1 MRASGRSRAALGG
14 ASATAVCAL
23 VCARCAS
30 EGALVAVIPGVD
42 AASSDAMTAVD
53 LGAPIDAATTA
64 DAQAGP
70 GDADAE
76 ANAGDGAA
84 DADAAPFVDG
94 GASDA
99 PLGPFSAPTPIDAID
114 DPDANNTDPSMTS
127 DGRELYFVSDRS
139 GNQDL
144 WVSRRDATDA
154 AWGAPSAVDELNTP
168 MAEQSPGVSFD
179 GLTLWFSRS
188 VMRNQPQIW
197 VTTRSALGQTW
208 GVPTAVA
215 ELDGTGTQS
224 SAKVD
229 EDALL
234 MVFVSTRSGSAQV
247 YATTR
252 PNTQSAWGTPALVM
266 GLTPA
271 GDVQDPF
278 VQAYG
283 LTLFYAT
290 TQAGGGDLY
299 TADRTSVSAAFSA
312 STPLA
317 ELNTPASEVDPA
329 LSPDARYIL
338 FASNRSGNLQ
348 IYQASR

>member
-1 MRASGRSRAALGG
+1 
-14 ASATAVCAL
+14 V
-23 VCARCAS
+23 S
-30 EGALVAVIPGVD
+30 EGALVAVIAD
-42 AASSDAMTAVD
+42 ASPPPAPSDATAIVD
-53 LGAPIDAATTA
+53 LGAPVDAAPGPDGEAGA
-64 DAQAGP
+64 DAADSAADE
-70 GDADAE
+70 DADAGPVFAE
-76 ANAGDGAA
+76 AGPA
-84 DADAAPFVDG
+84 DA
-94 GASDA
+94 S
-99 PLGPFSAPTPIDAID
+99 LGPFSAPTPVDAID
-114 DPDANNTDPSMTS
+114 YPDANNTDPSMTS
-127 DGRELYFVSDRS
+127 DGLELYFVSDRS

-144 WVSRRDATDA
+144 WVSRRDGADA

-168 MAEQSPGVSFD
+168 MPEQSPGVSFD

-197 VTTRSALGQTW
+197 VTTRTALGETW
-208 GVPTAVA
+208 GAPTAVT
-215 ELDGTGTQS
+215 ELDGQGTQT

-234 MVFVSTRSGSAQV
+234 MVFVSTRSGSAQI
-247 YATTR
+247 YTTTR
-252 PNTQSAWGTPALVM
+252 PNTQSSWGAPTLTM

-278 VQAYG
+278 VAEYG
-283 LTLFYAT
+283 LRLWFAT

-299 TADRTSVSAAFSA
+299 TADRTSVTAAFA
-312 STPLA
+312 PSTPLS

-338 FASNRSGNLQ
+338 FASNRSGTLQ